1 MERDKALQ
9 ALSAEITERKRL
21 ETRLE
26 SEIEAR
32 KADLQSKAEKNITL
46 GDFIEGREGV
56 ERLQKSELQD
66 EIILLKVSKA
76 YSSLPPL

>member
-1 MERDKALQ
+1 MQ

-26 SEIEAR
+26 SEIEAL
-32 KADLQSKAEKNITL
+32 KVDLQSKAEKNTML
-46 GDFIEGREGV
+46 GDIIKGREGD

-66 EIILLKVSKA
+66 ELIVLKVS
-76 YSSLPPL
+76 